1 MPLIISRRHARVI
14 PMPDYSIWCNLGLGV
29 IDLQRTGTGR
39 CECHSGR
46 AGWHW
51 KRVIVNVRKIT
62 LTSHFVAW

>member
-51 KRVIVNVRKIT
+51 KR
-62 LTSHFVAW
+62 S